1 MKKGIDVSKYNGTI
15 DFAQVKSS
23 GIEFVIIR
31 LGWIGNKNNH
41 TIDTKFEENY
51 KNAKAQG
58 LAVGCYV
65 YSYVENSEAMENAI
79 SWIKEKLKGKTFDYP
94 LFLDVEDNQ
103 ISNIDKTTLTNL
115 CKQFCNSFTNY
126 VTGIYANKH
135 WFENKLN
142 VNELTNYKIWLA
154 EWNNQNMHTA
164 KFKVDMWQYSSIGK
178 VNGIVGNV
186 DMNYCL
192 NCDENGEIT
201 GEIIGGDEEVKT
213 YQNGST
219 REDVFSD
226 TNLTNKI
233 GYLNPRESCDCFG
246 IFNNRAMVR
255 YKVDNSNN
263 YKIGFC
269 KWLGG
274 VKQ

>member
-15 DFAQVKSS
+15 DFAQIKSS

-79 SWIKEKLKGKTFDYP
+79 SWVKEKLKGKTFNYP

-192 NCDENGEIT
+192 NCDENGTMT